1 VNRVEL
7 NHTVDG
13 PADAPALVL
22 SSSLG
27 ATLSIWG
34 PLIPDF
40 VQAFR
45 VIRYDHRGHGGSPIP
60 PGPYAMADL
69 GADVVHLLDRL
80 QIARASFCGTSLGGM
95 VGMWLGVF
103 APERVDRLALLST
116 SPRLG
121 PSQTWLERAAT
132 VRAHGTS
139 AIAPAVVGRWFT
151 AAFAAREPALVA
163 QMIRMVEE
171 TPAEGYA
178 ATCEAIAAWDICER
192 LPSISAPTLVVA
204 AEDDAATP
212 PSHAYAIG
220 ASVPHARVVVLED
233 AAHLAMVER
242 PRAVARLVLDHL
254 TGPKSGRRR
263 VSERLADAESER
275 AQRGESVRRAVLGD
289 AHVDRARASATALSA
304 PFQEFLNRSPW
315 GDVWTR
321 PGLSLAQRSII
332 TLAVLSAL
340 RHEEELEMHVVAAV
354 RNGLTPDQIREVLI
368 HVSVYAGMP
377 VANRAF
383 AIAERALLRNVE
395 GPV

>member
-1 VNRVEL
+1 
-7 NHTVDG
+7 
-13 PADAPALVL
+13 
-22 SSSLG
+22 
-27 ATLSIWG
+27 
-34 PLIPDF
+34 
-40 VQAFR
+40 
-45 VIRYDHRGHGGSPIP
+45 
-60 PGPYAMADL
+60 MADL
-69 GADVVHLLDRL
+69 GADVLHLLDRL

-95 VGMWLGVF
+95 VGMWLAVF
-103 APERVDRLALLST
+103 APERIDRLALLST

-151 AAFAAREPALVA
+151 TAFAAREPALVA

-178 ATCEAIAAWDICER
+178 ATCEAIATWDICER

-212 PSHAYAIG
+212 PAHAYAIG
-220 ASVPHARVVVLED
+220 AAVPHARVVVLED

-242 PRAVARLVLDHL
+242 PRAVARLVRDHL

-263 VSERLADAESER
+263 VSERLVDAESER

-289 AHVDRARASATALSA
+289 AHVDRALTSATALSA
-304 PFQEFLNRSPW
+304 PFQEFLNRGPW

-321 PGLSLAQRSII
+321 PGLSLPQRSII
-332 TLAVLSAL
+332 TLAVLSTL
-340 RHEEELEMHVVAAV
+340 RLEEELEMHVLAAV

-377 VANRAF
+377 IANRAF
-383 AIAERALLRNVE
+383 AIAERALLRGVE
-395 GPV
+395 GRPV